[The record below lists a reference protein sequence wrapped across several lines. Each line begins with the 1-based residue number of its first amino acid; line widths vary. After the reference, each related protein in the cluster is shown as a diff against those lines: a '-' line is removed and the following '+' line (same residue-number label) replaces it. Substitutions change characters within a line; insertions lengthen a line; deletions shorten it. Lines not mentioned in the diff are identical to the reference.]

1 MTMAKGGDFDLQD
14 FLPYL
19 LNQAAE
25 TTSRGFQATYRA
37 RYGLTRTQWR
47 VMANLGRF
55 GAMTARDI
63 CRISHVEKTKVSR
76 AVAGLEAEGLLTRST
91 SPDDRRAENLA
102 LTPKGRAIYHRDRPA
117 GAPVRRRLAQPPWP
131 RSRRPDRRHP
141 ARDHRAAIRRSARRR
156 LSAAP
161 RATSLLVGTP
171 LAQDAL
177 QRTSRPSAPRRDH
190 PRQPLAVLPGPPDE
204 GRPPAGQPGQAH
216 KVKAR
221 HLGHAVLVARA
232 TVLLEDVQI
241 DPAEIQLEPRG
252 PDDAGD
258 AFRLQVQRQVGLVT
272 QSGRGSRVRASGSSG
287 RSRPLARA

>member
-102 LTPKGRAIYHRDRPA
+102 LTPKGRAVYAEIGQQAHQFDA
-117 GAPVRRRLAQPPWP
+117 AL
-131 RSRRPDRRHP
+131 RSRLGPEVA
-141 ARDHRAAIRRSARRR
+141 ARIDAILREII
-156 LSAAP
+156 
-161 RATSLLVGTP
+161 
-171 LAQDAL
+171 AL
-177 QRTSRPSAPRRDH
+177 QSDG
-190 PRQPLAVLPGPPDE
+190 LPDE
-204 GRPPAGQPGQAH
+204 
-216 KVKAR
+216 
-221 HLGHAVLVARA
+221 
-232 TVLLEDVQI
+232 D
-241 DPAEIQLEPRG
+241 
-252 PDDAGD
+252 
-258 AFRLQVQRQVGLVT
+258 
-272 QSGRGSRVRASGSSG
+272 
-287 RSRPLARA
+287 